1 MNKNYPSEK
10 IDHKS
15 MIDRTKYLNGNQ
27 LNFWTFKY
35 IAPSFWHSDIIY
47 KFQCGGFNAT
57 PVEVK
62 LNAILKSKCV
72 NS

>member
-27 LNFWTFKY
+27 LNF
-35 IAPSFWHSDIIY
+35 
-47 KFQCGGFNAT
+47 
-57 PVEVK
+57 
-62 LNAILKSKCV
+62 
-72 NS
+72 